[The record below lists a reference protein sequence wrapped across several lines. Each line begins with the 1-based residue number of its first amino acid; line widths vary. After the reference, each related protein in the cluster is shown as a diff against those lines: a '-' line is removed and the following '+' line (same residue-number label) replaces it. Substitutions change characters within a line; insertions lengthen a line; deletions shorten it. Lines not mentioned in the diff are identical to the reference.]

1 MIETTEDLTRFQME
15 NQQGDWIVHAIPDST
30 DQHSVVGHPSLIFIR
45 NILTKK
51 DYYFAFNHPDSHPEF
66 DGLRF
71 VEILMTASNRKWAL
85 DKKSFCH
92 MIDASNVCDAN
103 LVMWMKDNETFE
115 ASEYETSAH
124 YLIRKNA
131 AGYSKLNLVIPLMK
145 HKEAFTEL
153 ADDLMKYLDGY
164 EPDQT
169 FIQFNDNII
178 GTLGELEKQGIFV
191 DRDKFRERFKI
202 DSGHS
207 GMVWSQYHCYTAT
220 GRPSN
225 SYGGVNYA
233 ALNQSDGT
241 RKCFRSR
248 YGNDG
253 CMVVLD
259 YTAFHPR
266 IVSHLVKYSVSTDID
281 IYAYLAKLYFYK
293 KEVDETDI
301 KNSKTL
307 TFRQFY
313 GGIEDKYLHI
323 KYLSNIKQFT
333 NEQWTLFNS
342 QGYVETPFFKRR
354 ITSKHI
360 SEPDPPKVFNY
371 LLQATEGELAIPKV
385 REVMDYL
392 KDKQTKAILYTYDA
406 VLYDFYKPDGMNLL
420 RELRN
425 IMSYDGRFPMKAYMG
440 ETYDDV
446 KPIILNSS
454 LDNP

>member
-71 VEILMTASNRKWAL
+71 AEILMTASNRKWAL

-164 EPDQT
+164 EPDQA

-191 DRDKFRERFKI
+191 DSDLFEKRFGQRPNADGYVFSKYNI
-202 DSGHS
+202 
-207 GMVWSQYHCYTAT
+207 YTAT
-220 GRPSN
+220 GRPAN
-225 SYGGVNYA
+225 AFNGVNYA
-233 ALNQSDGT
+233 ALNKTDGA
-241 RKCFRSR
+241 RACFRSR
-248 YGNDG
+248 YGKDG
-253 CMVVLD
+253 RMVLID

-266 IVSHLVKYSVSTDID
+266 IICDLVNYPLSIDVD
-281 IYAYLAKLYFYK
+281 IYAYLAKLYYQK
-293 KEVDETDI
+293 KDVDETDI
-301 KNSKTL
+301 ANAKLL
-307 TFRQFY
+307 TFRQLY
-313 GGIEDKYLHI
+313 GGIEEKYAHI
-323 KYLSNIKQFT
+323 KYLSNLKTYI
-333 NEQWTLFNS
+333 NEQWDLFHKN
-342 QGYVETPFFKRR
+342 GYIITPFFKRK
-354 ITSKHI
+354 ITDKHI
-360 SEPDPPKVFNY
+360 QCPSPSKLFNY
-371 LLQATEGELAIPKV
+371 ILQAVEGEVAIPKV
-385 REVMDYL
+385 QSVMKYL
-392 KDKQTKAILYTYDA
+392 CGRTTKAVLYTYDS
-406 VLYDFYKPDGMNLL
+406 VLYDFHKEDGIETINEI
-420 RELRN
+420 RR
-425 IMSYDGRFPMKAYMG
+425 IMSSDGHFPMKTYIG
-440 ETYDDV
+440 ETYDD
-446 KPIILNSS
+446 IQLISNSV
-454 LDNP
+454 LMR